1 MFVCWQGSIAQ
12 ILASSIKLV
21 VSFPH
26 SRKPQKL
33 KSRALCL
40 TFIDLNKWQ
49 PWVDLQV
56 RELWVWSLLFRN
68 SFSLELTHTYH
79 RQLTTRELNCSL
91 SGKDPFD
98 DADHQAKQH
107 KTPKIDQHVCNFL
120 LLSFAI
126 AKNPIK
132 THACNTNT
140 KNSDENL
147 KKQAMTY
154 LLRSACADKSI
165 YWLVHSYLVLV
176 CHPDP
181 RRLSCR
187 AVFAQSNCHR
197 HQ

>member
-98 DADHQAKQH
+98 DANHQAKQH

-126 AKNPIK
+126 
-132 THACNTNT
+132 
-140 KNSDENL
+140 
-147 KKQAMTY
+147 
-154 LLRSACADKSI
+154 
-165 YWLVHSYLVLV
+165 
-176 CHPDP
+176 
-181 RRLSCR
+181 
-187 AVFAQSNCHR
+187 CHR
-197 HQ
+197 QKSNKDTCLQHQHQKFQRKSQKTSYDLPSKICMRW